1 MANPK
6 KKMSRTR
13 RNKRRTHYVM
23 DQPALATCDH
33 CGSTKMPHRICSSC
47 GFYGGRKIVEVEEG
61 V

>member
-1 MANPK
+1 MPNPK

-13 RNKRRTHYVM
+13 RNKRRTHYVLEAP
-23 DQPALATCDH
+23 QLSTCEN
-33 CGSTKMPHRICSSC
+33 CGSAKMPHRICPGC